1 MISLIPID
9 LPLRTLVST
18 CKVIY
23 LARNPKDVA
32 LANFHHHRIARWIF
46 LLKVNVS
53 GVMFRSIPEDM
64 HAKVRQE
71 EAARRKQHPQTGGR
85 PRPPAKVDVLMK
97 PNIELSLLSGN
108 HEDTAATHAGQVGAR
123 RPPVRARPRQK
134 PRRLEDSGPE

>member
-64 HAKVRQE
+64 HFAAFFDIFMAEKLPMVNLTKRLKPIGEVKV
-71 EAARRKQHPQTGGR
+71 
-85 PRPPAKVDVLMK
+85 
-97 PNIELSLLSGN
+97 
-108 HEDTAATHAGQVGAR
+108 
-123 RPPVRARPRQK
+123 
-134 PRRLEDSGPE
+134 